1 MPDDTAEGVKDRL
14 ARRFEGERDDPDDAA
29 SGGAGERARTTPDAG
44 TNSESTAAT
53 TDSGSRSESSSRN
66 AKSSKNAK
74 NVKKEWT
81 ARSVYL
87 PDELERHLSQ
97 TYKRLD
103 WQLEADEGLSIKKT
117 RHYYPLVVRLGLER
131 IEEMES
137 KELKERIESF

>member
-14 ARRFEGERDDPDDAA
+14 ARRFEGERDEPDDASNGSA
-29 SGGAGERARTTPDAG
+29 KRARPTPGAG
-44 TNSESTAAT
+44 TNSESASATA
-53 TDSGSRSESSSRN
+53 DSSSRS
-66 AKSSKNAK
+66 ASTSKSSKNAKNAK

-87 PDELERHLSQ
+87 PDELERDLSQ

-137 KELKERIESF
+137 KELKERIESV